1 MWIRVSEN
9 HVWNAGMQATFDES
23 KIAKGKETADKI
35 AAINDNRNATEKAAA
50 ASAAQFKG
58 AIDKRQ
64 YGDAITQATGFLKNS
79 GMLNKK
85 QFEQVKKVETA
96 VAIVNGIATVMSAI
110 KHGSQSGGIYGA
122 VIEGAIAASMVLGQI
137 SKIQSATYGGGGSA
151 SAPSG
156 GSVPAAS
163 APSGGSVPAA
173 SAPSAPPQSAPSQ
186 QVAASQPINFHLK
199 IQTLDTASITP
210 DTMQTMVDGF
220 APAIADAFGRGV
232 HQAPLGA

>member
-1 MWIRVSEN
+1 
-9 HVWNAGMQATFDES
+9 
-23 KIAKGKETADKI
+23 
-35 AAINDNRNATEKAAA
+35 
-50 ASAAQFKG
+50 
-58 AIDKRQ
+58 
-64 YGDAITQATGFLKNS
+64 
-79 GMLNKK
+79 MLNKK

-122 VIEGAIAASMVLGQI
+122 VIEGAIAATMVLGQI
-137 SKIQSATYGGGGSA
+137 SKIQSANYGGGGGGGGVGGGVGGGA
-151 SAPSG
+151 APSG
-156 GSVPAAS
+156 GSVPT
-163 APSGGSVPAA
+163 A
-173 SAPSAPPQSAPSQ
+173 SAPSAPHQAAPSQ